1 MLQRKIIIGFLILV
15 STALLTGC
23 SVLPDAMVPTH
34 RLILTTQTD
43 RLLNPD
49 EQGRAGPLVVSLIQ
63 LKTADAFQSAEFD
76 AVYKDPKTVLAAD
89 FVAISQ
95 ITLQPN
101 TTCVVTLNVL
111 KDVKFIAVMGVYQNP
126 ALVSWRYVIPITSTW
141 GAEKMA
147 LRFTRRGIL
156 EYDPLAGYKF
166 NQPNM
171 SMPNAQGS
179 IEADAKYKVL
189 SNNN

>member
-1 MLQRKIIIGFLILV
+1 MLQQKIIIVFLILL

-23 SVLPDAMVPTH
+23 SVLPNAMLPTH
-34 RLILTTQTD
+34 RLILSAQTD

-63 LKTADAFQSAEFD
+63 LKTADTFQSAEFD

-89 FVAISQ
+89 FVALSQ

-101 TTCVVTLNVL
+101 TTGVITLNVL
-111 KDVKFIAVMGVYQNP
+111 KDVKFIGVIGVYQNP
-126 ALVSWRYVIPITSTW
+126 ALVSWRYVIPVTSTW
-141 GAEKMA
+141 GVEKMA

-156 EYDPLAGYKF
+156 EYDPLAAYKF
-166 NQPNM
+166 NQPNV
-171 SMPNAQGS
+171 SAPNVQGS
-179 IEADAKYKVL
+179 IEADAKYKLL
-189 SNNN
+189 SS